1 MTALDML
8 AYLADM
14 TEYTRSFPGVETLRD
29 AANESLTGGMRRA
42 LRRTVRYL
50 EQRKQPVHPAT
61 FRAIKALEIDEEVRI

>member
-1 MTALDML
+1 MGEFVWTDESIRWM
-8 AYLADM
+8 
-14 TEYTRSFPGVETLRD
+14 RD

-42 LRRTVRYL
+42 LRRTVGYL